1 MYNIA
6 KVTREALIERH
17 FDKIFD
23 GLCKLCLDVHLD
35 VKNGAQLLDRLLKD
49 IVTEY
54 DNFDITAFI
63 ILLQKYISQ
72 TNPYIRG
79 MLVMWINA
87 LDSVP
92 SIDMLEWL
100 PTYLDGLFN
109 MLSDQNRQI
118 RQAADLALGGF
129 LKEIKAMKSSV
140 ELVLRKAQ

>member
-1 MYNIA
+1 M
-6 KVTREALIERH
+6 T
-17 FDKIFD
+17 
-23 GLCKLCLDVHLD
+23 
-35 VKNGAQLLDRLLKD
+35 
-49 IVTEY
+49 TST
-54 DNFDITAFI
+54 ITAFI

-129 LKEIKAMKSSV
+129 FEGNQSDEIF
-140 ELVLRKAQ
+140 R